1 MTRAGRIPREVAGST
16 RPVAADAHRQLGLET
31 KPQSFRR
38 HKFWRS
44 QAAQGRKSALFDGT
58 KRLFNGDYWPRAAAR
73 RARTDGAVGDPTPDP
88 DHPMLRGMITIN
100 VASPISASRSAPSS
114 IFARMPT
121 SRTRPCAFSA
131 SSMTAGPTLKPAIR
145 ARQSDAPRRPSALP
159 SAVLRS
165 PTGNRRR
172 SQGELPSTLTYAA
185 PRIYPGQ
192 ICDSLRIASQS
203 PYYTDNIRPQRRIY
217 GHIRRDV
224 FCSCFAI

>member
-1 MTRAGRIPREVAGST
+1 MTRAGRIPGEVAGST

-100 VASPISASRSAPSS
+100 VDFTNFGQSQRAV
-114 IFARMPT
+114 FH
-121 SRTRPCAFSA
+121 
-131 SSMTAGPTLKPAIR
+131 IR
-145 ARQSDAPRRPSALP
+145 ADADKPDAP
-159 SAVLRS
+159 
-165 PTGNRRR
+165 
-172 SQGELPSTLTYAA
+172 
-185 PRIYPGQ
+185 
-192 ICDSLRIASQS
+192 LRIFRVEHDGWSY
-203 PYYTDNIRPQRRIY
+203 P
-217 GHIRRDV
+217 
-224 FCSCFAI
+224 